1 MIKYQ
6 TNRKNPISIILF
18 IKSLESI
25 MSFTYLTT
33 EELQWLTGEN
43 IWLVY
48 ETPRY
53 FHRWFLIP
61 RYPLSKKT
69 NLSDTPTNRKTSAK
83 IIEKMEAEITLNVFD
98 YGAYFPKSAKV
109 EQQYSLVI
117 AKTYLQWVICN
128 WQTDWPKNWLS
139 I

>member
-1 MIKYQ
+1 
-6 TNRKNPISIILF
+6 
-18 IKSLESI
+18 

-53 FHRWFLIP
+53 IHRWFSIP

-69 NLSDTPTNRKTSAK
+69 NLSDTPANRKTSAK
-83 IIEKMEAEITLNVFD
+83 IIEKTEAEITLNVFD

-117 AKTYLQWVICN
+117 AKTYL
-128 WQTDWPKNWLS
+128 
-139 I
+139 

>member
-1 MIKYQ
+1 MIKHHPD
-6 TNRKNPISIILF
+6 RKNPISIILF

-48 ETPRY
+48 ETPRL
-53 FHRWFLIP
+53 FIVDF
-61 RYPLSKKT
+61 RYHGIRYRKKT
-69 NLSDTPTNRKTSAK
+69 NLSDTPANRKTSAK
-83 IIEKMEAEITLNVFD
+83 IIEKTEAEITLNVFD

-117 AKTYLQWVICN
+117 AKTYL
-128 WQTDWPKNWLS
+128 
-139 I
+139 

>member
-1 MIKYQ
+1 
-6 TNRKNPISIILF
+6 
-18 IKSLESI
+18 

-48 ETPRY
+48 ETPRLPIVD
-53 FHRWFLIP
+53 F
-61 RYPLSKKT
+61 RYHGIRYRKKT
-69 NLSDTPTNRKTSAK
+69 NLSDTPANRKTSAK
-83 IIEKMEAEITLNVFD
+83 IIEKTEAEITLNVFD

-117 AKTYLQWVICN
+117 AKTYL
-128 WQTDWPKNWLS
+128 
-139 I
+139 